1 MAAVTDK
8 REIRYEWLR
17 PDELAAERGR
27 CPLVFLPVGPLEYHG
42 PHLPLGT
49 DAINAGRIAL
59 EACRALDRGVVFPTV
74 LAGTDR
80 EREPWQVES
89 LGFPPDAWFV
99 GMDFPT
105 ARWKSHYASEHV
117 FAIVLANDIEGLL
130 AQGYR
135 VVAIVNGHGAV
146 NHQRTIEQLCA
157 HHSHA
162 SGAVVTAELAFPGDL
177 DLAKLAGH
185 ADLYETSLMLHHA
198 EIGTGRRDAVDLTG
212 LPARST
218 PIRYPEFSIV
228 DGPGFTRTPPADRV
242 VRADPRDAT
251 REYGAKL
258 CAEAVAKIVAMAKA
272 GLAAA
277 GYPRESAQ

>member
-1 MAAVTDK
+1 MAHDN

-17 PDELAAERGR
+17 PEELAAERAR

-49 DAINAGRIAL
+49 DAINAGRVAY
-59 EACRALDRGVVFPTV
+59 EACRTMDRGVVFPTV
-74 LAGTDR
+74 HAGTDR
-80 EREPWQVES
+80 EREPWQNES
-89 LGFPPDAWFV
+89 LGFPGETWFV

-105 ARWKSHYASEHV
+105 ARWKSHYAPEHV

-135 VVAIVNGHGAV
+135 VVAIVNGHGAT
-146 NHQRTIEQLCA
+146 NHQQTIQRLCA
-157 HHSHA
+157 HYSHA
-162 SGAVVTAELAFPGDL
+162 AGAVVSADLAFPGDL
-177 DLAKLAGH
+177 GTTKLAGH
-185 ADLYETSLMLHHA
+185 ADLFETSLMLHHA
-198 EIGTGRRDAVDLTG
+198 LTGTGRRDAVDLAA
-212 LPARST
+212 LPPRPT
-218 PIRYPEFSIV
+218 PIRYPEFSVV
-228 DGPGFTRTPPADRV
+228 DGPGFTRSPPDDRV

-251 REYGAKL
+251 LAYGAKL

-277 GYPRESAQ
+277 AETAP

>member
-1 MAAVTDK
+1 
-8 REIRYEWLR
+8 EWLR
-17 PDELAAERGR
+17 PDELSAERGR
-27 CPLVFLPVGPLEYHG
+27 CPLAFLPVGPLEYHG

-49 DAINAGRIAL
+49 DAISAGRVAF
-59 EACRALDRGVVFPTV
+59 EACRALGRGVVFPTV
-74 LAGTDR
+74 HVGTDR
-80 EREPWQVES
+80 EREPWQAEI
-89 LGFPPDAWFV
+89 LGFAHDAWFV

-146 NHQRTIEQLCA
+146 NHQQTIQRLCT
-157 HHSHA
+157 HYSHD
-162 SGAVVTAELAFPGDL
+162 SGATVCAGLAFPGDL
-177 DLAKLAGH
+177 DLAKPAGH

-198 EIGTGRRDAVDLTG
+198 ESGTGRRDAVDLAA
-212 LPARST
+212 LPPRQT

-242 VRADPRDAT
+242 VRADPRAAT
-251 REYGAKL
+251 REYGTKL
-258 CAEAVAKIVAMAKA
+258 CAEAVAKIVAMATA
-272 GLAAA
+272 GLAATGSPPEA
-277 GYPRESAQ
+277 AP

>member
-1 MAAVTDK
+1 MSHD

-17 PDELAAERGR
+17 PDELAAERAL

-49 DAINAGRIAL
+49 DAINAGRVAG
-59 EACRALDRGVVFPTV
+59 EACRTLGKGVVFPTV
-74 LAGTDR
+74 HAGTER
-80 EREPWQVES
+80 EREPWQNES
-89 LGFPPDAWFV
+89 LGLPADTWLL

-105 ARWKSHYASEHV
+105 ARWKSHYAPEHL

-146 NHQRTIEQLCA
+146 NHQQTIQRLCA
-157 HHSHA
+157 HYSHA
-162 SGAVVTAELAFPGDL
+162 SGAVVTSDLAFPGDL

-198 EIGTGRRDAVDLTG
+198 GTGTGRRDAVDLTT
-212 LPARST
+212 LPPRSK
-218 PIRYPEFSIV
+218 PIRYPEFSVV

-251 REYGAKL
+251 PEFGAKL
-258 CAEAVAKIVAMAKA
+258 CAEAVTKIVALAKA

-277 GYPRESAQ
+277 TKAAP